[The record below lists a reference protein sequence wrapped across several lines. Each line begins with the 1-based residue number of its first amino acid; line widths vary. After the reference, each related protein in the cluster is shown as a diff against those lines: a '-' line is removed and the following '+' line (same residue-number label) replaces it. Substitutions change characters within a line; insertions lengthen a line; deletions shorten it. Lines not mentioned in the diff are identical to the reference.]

1 MNSFGSQSTLKV
13 GNKSYEIFRLNA
25 LETKGLSLHRLPYS
39 LRVLLENLLRQ
50 EDGKSVTADD
60 IEFLAK
66 WKASAEPA
74 REIAFMPARVLM
86 QDFTGVPAIVDLAAM
101 RDAMKQLGGNP
112 EKINPLQP
120 AELVIDHS
128 VQVDEFGTANAY
140 SINAALEFQRN
151 RERYAFLKWGQTAF
165 RNFSAVPPGMGICH
179 QVNLE
184 YLARVVFTTS
194 PDSGIARAYPDTLV
208 GTDSHTTMINGLGVL
223 GWGVGEIEPEAAM
236 LGQPVSML
244 IPQVVGF
251 RLTGKLRQGTTA
263 TDLVLT
269 VTQAL
274 RKLGVVG
281 KFVEFY
287 GPGIAELPLA
297 DRATIGNMAPEY
309 GATCGI
315 FPVDEETLRYLR
327 LTGRSPEQIALVEA
341 YYKAQGLF
349 HTAETPGAEYTQT
362 LELDL
367 ATVEPSVAGPKRP
380 QDRVLLKETGASF
393 MQQLPSLLGPNADK
407 NNVRQVVRWE
417 GEGGHPA

>member
-1 MNSFGSQSTLKV
+1 MNSFGSQSQLKS
-13 GNKSYEIFRLNA
+13 GDRAYEIFRLDA
-25 LETKGLSLHRLPYS
+25 LTTRGVKLGRLPYS
-39 LRVLLENLLRQ
+39 LRILLENLLRH
-50 EDGKSVTADD
+50 EDGKSVTAGD
-60 IEFLAK
+60 IEFLANWDPK
-66 WKASAEPA
+66 AEPA

-101 RDAMKQLGGNP
+101 RDAMKQLGGDP

-128 VQVDEFGTANAY
+128 VQVDEFGTSNAY

-165 RNFSAVPPGMGICH
+165 RNFSTVPPGMGICH

-184 YLARVVFTTS
+184 YLARVVFTTT
-194 PDSGIARAYPDTLV
+194 PKDGVVRAYPDTLV

-223 GWGVGEIEPEAAM
+223 GWGVGGIEAEAAM

-244 IPQVVGF
+244 VPQVVGF
-251 RLTGKLRQGTTA
+251 KLTGKLREGATA

-269 VTQAL
+269 VTELL

-287 GPGIAELPLA
+287 GEGLASLALA
-297 DRATIGNMAPEY
+297 DRATIANMAPEY

-315 FPVDEETLRYLR
+315 FPVDAETLRYLKF
-327 LTGRSPEQIALVEA
+327 S
-341 YYKAQGLF
+341 
-349 HTAETPGAEYTQT
+349 
-362 LELDL
+362 
-367 ATVEPSVAGPKRP
+367 
-380 QDRVLLKETGASF
+380 
-393 MQQLPSLLGPNADK
+393 
-407 NNVRQVVRWE
+407 
-417 GEGGHPA
+417 